1 MNAELANIQR
11 DAIVLTEQEGCVVKT
26 TRNIKRKG
34 NIKMK
39 QLNAINMRIASKPII
54 EALKAKGLIY
64 QGGDGELHVIEQRK
78 STTNV
83 PTKAD

>member
-39 QLNAINMRIASKPII
+39 QLDAINMRIASKPII
-54 EALKAKGLIY
+54 EALKEKGLIY
-64 QGGDGELHVIEQRK
+64 QGEDGQLHVIEQRK
-78 STTNV
+78 STTT
-83 PTKAD
+83 PADQS